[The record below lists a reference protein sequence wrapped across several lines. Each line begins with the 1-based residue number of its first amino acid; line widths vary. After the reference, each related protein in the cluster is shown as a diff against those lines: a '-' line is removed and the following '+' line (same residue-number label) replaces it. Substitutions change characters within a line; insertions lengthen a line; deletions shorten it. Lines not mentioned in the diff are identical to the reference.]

1 LLGAPQHEFRGFETL
16 RRLGRTAVDHAQG
29 EARKVELGRLLREET
44 TMTLARIAQR
54 LRMGSWG
61 YISNLL
67 NGKVKSAN
75 I

>member
-1 LLGAPQHEFRGFETL
+1 
-16 RRLGRTAVDHAQG
+16 
-29 EARKVELGRLLREET
+29 
-44 TMTLARIAQR
+44 MTLARIAQR